1 MFNCK
6 EVNLVWC
13 VNSLLQIVTVEA
25 SQHTFELIDVQC
37 SLKHLPYVSNVNEA
51 SASFVSKLIEDTE
64 PVFLYTVK
72 LNQNVVSPFPQ
83 GDLGDVTDL

>member
-6 EVNLVWC
+6 AVNLVWC
-13 VNSLLQIVTVEA
+13 HRGNLTHRAVI
-25 SQHTFELIDVQC
+25 QHTFELIDVQC

-51 SASFVSKLIEDTE
+51 SASFVSKTIKDTE
-64 PVFLYTVK
+64 SVFLYTVK

-83 GDLGDVTDL
+83 GDLGDVTNL